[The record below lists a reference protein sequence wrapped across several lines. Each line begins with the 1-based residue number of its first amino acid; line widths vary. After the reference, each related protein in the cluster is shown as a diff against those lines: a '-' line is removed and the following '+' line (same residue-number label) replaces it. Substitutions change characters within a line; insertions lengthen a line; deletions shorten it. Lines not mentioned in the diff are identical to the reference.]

1 MGKDDFI
8 FIEHIIDAIK
18 KIEKYTESININ
30 EFINNELIQDGV
42 IRNFEVIGEATKK
55 LSKEFIEKYS
65 SIPWKKVAGMRDILA
80 HDYIG
85 IDLWAIWD
93 TIDKDLPE
101 FKRNLQTILKDR

>member
-42 IRNFEVIGEATKK
+42 IRNFEIIGEATKK
-55 LSKEFIEKYS
+55 LSKEFIGKYTG
-65 SIPWKKVAGMRDILA
+65 IPWKKVAGMRDILA

-93 TIDKDLPE
+93 TIEKDLPE
-101 FKRNLQTILKDR
+101 FKRNLLNILKDR